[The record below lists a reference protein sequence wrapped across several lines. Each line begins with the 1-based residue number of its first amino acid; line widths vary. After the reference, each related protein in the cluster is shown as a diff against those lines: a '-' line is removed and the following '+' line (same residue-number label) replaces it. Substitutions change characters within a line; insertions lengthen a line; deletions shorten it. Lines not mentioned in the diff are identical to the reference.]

1 MKYFLAAMVLMVF
14 AIPARAEERSSNDGN
29 ELLSSCQAMVRIF
42 DDHDNKADY
51 CLAGNCLGLVRGV
64 GYACPKVCITH
75 GVNTMQAVRVVVKY
89 LQDHPEKL
97 NLDNVV
103 FIQDALT
110 KAFPCK
116 K

>member
-1 MKYFLAAMVLMVF
+1 
-14 AIPARAEERSSNDGN
+14 
-29 ELLSSCQAMVRIF
+29 MVRIF
-42 DDHDNKADY
+42 DDHDNTADY
-51 CLAGNCLGLVRGV
+51 FLAGNCLGLVRGWLRR
-64 GYACPKVCITH
+64 ITH

-103 FIQDALT
+103 LIQDALI